1 MTNKKQ
7 TNVKERGIK
16 LAGEILE
23 MVEQE
28 MAFDNRPSLT
38 NTNDQLVRE
47 AVAAR
52 EHRRS
57 SEASVPEKP
66 SV

>member
-1 MTNKKQ
+1 MTEKQ
-7 TNVKERGIK
+7 TEVKERGIK

-47 AVAAR
+47 AVAVR
-52 EHRRS
+52 EHRRT
-57 SEASVPEKP
+57 SEASVPETS
-66 SV
+66 SVK